1 MCTSELE
8 LLRDG
13 VRVGIVGKK
22 QRPGVLVQLEF
33 RGDLVRLG

>member
-13 VRVGIVGKK
+13 ERVGMVGRK
-22 QRPGVLVQLEF
+22 QRPGVFVQLEF
-33 RGDLVRLG
+33 MGDLVKLG

>member
-13 VRVGIVGKK
+13 VRVGIVGRK
-22 QRPGVLVQLEF
+22 QRLGVLVQLEF
-33 RGDLVRLG
+33 RGDLLKQV